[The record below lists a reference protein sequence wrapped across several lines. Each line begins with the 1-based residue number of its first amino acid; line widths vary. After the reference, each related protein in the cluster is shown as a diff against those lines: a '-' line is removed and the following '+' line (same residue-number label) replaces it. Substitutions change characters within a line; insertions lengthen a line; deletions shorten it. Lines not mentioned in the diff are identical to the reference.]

1 MDSDETKQDIQSME
15 IDYLSIKSRA
25 ESAERNKK
33 FNISSNHLY
42 SLLTK
47 SKELSIPTD
56 EIDLLK
62 KSFKYNL
69 FFLSSSLIKDKLL
82 NYLFNSDLFVL
93 STIEIILFSKFS
105 QKDIIYDE
113 DYKDFLSDSNTYSSI
128 REVIKSDEN
137 IVEKS
142 IFEHNIY
149 SIQLLFDN
157 VSIDFLEKKLRKTQ
171 ENVLFLL
178 FKLIVEGKVKAKIDE
193 AKGMIFF
200 IKSQVNYEDFDYQI
214 KNFCSKVL
222 VLNETS

>member
-1 MDSDETKQDIQSME
+1 M
-15 IDYLSIKSRA
+15 
-25 ESAERNKK
+25 
-33 FNISSNHLY
+33 
-42 SLLTK
+42 
-47 SKELSIPTD
+47 
-56 EIDLLK
+56 
-62 KSFKYNL
+62 
-69 FFLSSSLIKDKLL
+69 IKDKLL